1 MEKYSLKIN
10 GKPFE
15 VEIDSF
21 KGSEASVRVNGEEYT
36 VEIAQDEKKAEEAA
50 KTAASQAAAPKATE
64 GSKAATGGIEVT
76 SPLPGV
82 LVDVK
87 VAVGDSVK
95 AGQTVAVLEAMKM
108 ENEIEATA
116 SGTVT
121 AVCAAKGDS
130 LLEGAVIVRIG

>member
-21 KGSEASVRVNGEEYT
+21 KGSEATVKVNGEKYS
-36 VEIAQDEKKAEEAA
+36 VEIAQDEPRAEDAA
-50 KTAASQAAAPKATE
+50 KPSAQMGAAQKAAE
-64 GSKAATGGIEVT
+64 GAKAATGGVEVT